1 MLLSPSVAWRS
12 RADWQG
18 EILAPLSPQSHA
30 PVCPGTPVEEGGHIQ
45 TLQMVLSL
53 FPGPYPACC
62 HFQSLGKRLM
72 VLLTLS
78 LFLAP
83 LSSSFCC
90 QVKASNSSWISRL
103 SFSSA
108 SRRELYSEST
118 FDASSTFPASAS
130 TDGLS
135 SVCACVWVENTL
147 ILASW
152 QREKQPTSSV
162 YL

>member
-1 MLLSPSVAWRS
+1 MGL
-12 RADWQG
+12 
-18 EILAPLSPQSHA
+18 EECHA
-30 PVCPGTPVEEGGHIQ
+30 NSE
-45 TLQMVLSL
+45 
-53 FPGPYPACC
+53 
-62 HFQSLGKRLM
+62 
-72 VLLTLS
+72 LTLS

-118 FDASSTFPASAS
+118 FDASSTFPANAS

-135 SVCACVWVENTL
+135 SVWRACTCMCRKNCLHGKEKEFFVPLIFDSRSGSWISGRKLSIFCRVALSCATDL
-147 ILASW
+147 SASIASILLS
-152 QREKQPTSSV
+152 KSSA
-162 YL
+162 